1 MLYVIG
7 MIALIYVYDL
17 LLFGPGQNN
26 IDEVIKELEDSG
38 ISFTVEENVYPLS
51 VVEVNTNKHSGK
63 VTIPQG
69 LLTKKFLNTVV
80 VLYSNNKTT
89 PSATVSLGTDA
100 YGPPFDETW
109 YYASVMLML
118 VYLSSNSRSDIHFA
132 VPQYSRFTHNP
143 RKSCYESVNS
153 IFLCLVGTQG
163 QG

>member
-89 PSATVSLGTDA
+89 PSATVS
-100 YGPPFDETW
+100 
-109 YYASVMLML
+109 
-118 VYLSSNSRSDIHFA
+118 
-132 VPQYSRFTHNP
+132 
-143 RKSCYESVNS
+143 
-153 IFLCLVGTQG
+153 
-163 QG
+163 